1 MASTPAHPEESARPA
16 MMTVNIKI
24 EQPDIIL
31 VESLEQ
37 KKCDAL
43 VLNVSLDKF
52 IVRKGI
58 IILSRRYFVGAEIL
72 KDTLFLQEFSH
83 PQPLPSK

>member
-1 MASTPAHPEESARPA
+1 MFFFGNIQKKKVSIASAPSATEQQKLA

-37 KKCDAL
+37 KQCDAL
-43 VLNVSLDKF
+43 VLNVS
-52 IVRKGI
+52 IYY
-58 IILSRRYFVGAEIL
+58 S
-72 KDTLFLQEFSH
+72 
-83 PQPLPSK
+83 SKLI

>member
-1 MASTPAHPEESARPA
+1 MASAPSQAEPVKLA

-43 VLNVSLDKF
+43 VLNVSDY
-52 IVRKGI
+52 I
-58 IILSRRYFVGAEIL
+58 IYFRCIRGFTRCL
-72 KDTLFLQEFSH
+72 R
-83 PQPLPSK
+83 

>member
-1 MASTPAHPEESARPA
+1 MEQPQELS

-37 KKCDAL
+37 KECDAL
-43 VLNVSLDKF
+43 VLNVSIFK
-52 IVRKGI
+52 
-58 IILSRRYFVGAEIL
+58 
-72 KDTLFLQEFSH
+72 LFL
-83 PQPLPSK
+83 

>member
-1 MASTPAHPEESARPA
+1 MSSNTSTETAKPA

-37 KKCDAL
+37 RECQAL
-43 VLNVSLDKF
+43 VLNVSKIYLIYIHIF
-52 IVRKGI
+52 
-58 IILSRRYFVGAEIL
+58 Y
-72 KDTLFLQEFSH
+72 
-83 PQPLPSK
+83 